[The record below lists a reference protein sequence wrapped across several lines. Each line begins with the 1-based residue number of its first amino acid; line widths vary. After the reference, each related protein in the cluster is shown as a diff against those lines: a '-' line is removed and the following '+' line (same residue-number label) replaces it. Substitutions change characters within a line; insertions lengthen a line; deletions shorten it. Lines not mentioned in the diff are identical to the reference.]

1 MLIVILGGV
10 PSLLLRTSANKA
22 GPITGAGAEQLSGV
36 YCDMEM
42 DMEETLELDEFN
54 KTVLYIT
61 AAAP

>member
-1 MLIVILGGV
+1 MCPFPVLA
-10 PSLLLRTSANKA
+10 RTSANKA
-22 GPITGAGAEQLSGV
+22 EPIAQEQLSGA

-54 KTVLYIT
+54 KTVLLIT

>member
-1 MLIVILGGV
+1 MCPF
-10 PSLLLRTSANKA
+10 PSLPGTSANKA
-22 GPITGAGAEQLSGV
+22 EPITGAGVEPLSGV
-36 YCDMEM
+36 SCDMEM